1 MRHLERLIQL
11 RKRLPVQPGVLVVVG
26 ATAGLILLFGK
37 IAEDVFANESRA
49 FDTTIIKAMRQ
60 AGDLATPIGPSWL
73 ENAFRDITS
82 LGGTTVIVLVTVIAT
97 AYLITAGRT
106 RLGLLTGASVAL
118 GAGVEKLMKIGFDR
132 ARPDVVPHLVVVHS
146 LSFPSGH
153 AMLSAMT
160 YLTLGAL
167 LAEAQTNWRLRIYV
181 LATSV
186 CLTLLI
192 GISRVYLGVHWPT
205 DVLAGWTAG
214 AAWALLCWFL
224 ARRLAGR

>member
-1 MRHLERLIQL
+1 MQILDRLNHWRERLPIQ
-11 RKRLPVQPGVLVVVG
+11 PSVLLVLG
-26 ATAGLILLFGK
+26 AAAGLFLLFGK
-37 IAEDVFANESRA
+37 IAEDVFSNESRA
-49 FDTTIIKAMRQ
+49 FDTTIIKAMRR
-60 AGDLATPIGPSWL
+60 AGDLATPVGPSWL
-73 ENAFRDITS
+73 ESAFRDITS

-97 AYLITAGRT
+97 TYLITAGRT
-106 RLGLLTGASVAL
+106 RLGLLTAASVAL
-118 GAGVEKLMKIGFDR
+118 GALVEKLMKIGFDR
-132 ARPDVVPHLVVVHS
+132 ARPDVVPHLVEVHS

-167 LAEAQTNWRLRIYV
+167 LAEVQTTWRLRSFV

-192 GISRVYLGVHWPT
+192 GVSRVYLGVHWPT

-214 AAWALLCWFL
+214 AAWALLFWFL
-224 ARRLAGR
+224 ARRLTGR

>member
-1 MRHLERLIQL
+1 MLL
-11 RKRLPVQPGVLVVVG
+11 VVG
-26 ATAGLILLFGK
+26 AAAWLFLLFGK
-37 IAEDVFANESRA
+37 IAEDVFSNESRA
-49 FDTTIIKAMRQ
+49 FDTTIIKAMRR

-82 LGGTTVIVLVTVIAT
+82 LGAPTVIVLVTVIAT
-97 AYLITAGRT
+97 AYLVTAGRT
-106 RLGLLTGASVAL
+106 RLGLLTGASVVL
-118 GAGVEKLMKIGFDR
+118 GAVVEKLMKIGFDR
-132 ARPDVVPHLVVVHS
+132 ARPDVVPHLVEVHS

-167 LAEAQTNWRLRIYV
+167 LAEAQNSWRPRSFV
-181 LATSV
+181 LAASV
-186 CLTLLI
+186 WLTLLI

-214 AAWALLCWFL
+214 AAWALLFWFL
-224 ARRLAGR
+224 ARRLTGP